1 MSYQASR
8 RKAIKAVVW
17 TYVLVMIGIFVVRG
31 FTTSWFHFWW
41 IWPAVAVFSL
51 LAYPIVIK
59 EGTAAGAEW
68 VMFNKSWVRVYELT
82 SIKAYT
88 YSNTLNLH
96 FVDSGGR
103 RLQANIGRLQDDR
116 RIWDL
121 TYNGILHSVIKNG
134 ADTNQLARGTLR
146 LPGSD

>member
-1 MSYQASR
+1 M
-8 RKAIKAVVW
+8 AVIW
-17 TYVLVMIGIFVVRG
+17 TYVLVMIGIFVIRG
-31 FTTSWFHFWW
+31 FTANWFHFWW
-41 IWPAVAVFSL
+41 IWPAVAGFSL

-68 VMFNKSWVRVYELT
+68 VMVNKGWVRVYELT

-103 RLQANIGRLQDDR
+103 KLQAGIGRLQDDR

-121 TYNGILHSVIKNG
+121 TYNGILHSVVNN
-134 ADTNQLARGTLR
+134 AAETNHLARGTLR
-146 LPGSD
+146 LPGKT